1 MKILQFPVWLL
12 LKLVTPIL
20 PSTHPWKNRKI
31 TLTEWTNGATDLSLA
46 LGVLFQG
53 NFISLTIVLTYLIVR

>member
-46 LGVLFQG
+46 LGVLF
-53 NFISLTIVLTYLIVR
+53 